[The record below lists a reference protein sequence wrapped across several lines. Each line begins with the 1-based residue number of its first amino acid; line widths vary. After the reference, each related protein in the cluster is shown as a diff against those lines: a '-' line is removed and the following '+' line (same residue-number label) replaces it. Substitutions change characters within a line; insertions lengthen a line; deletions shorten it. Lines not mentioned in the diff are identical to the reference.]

1 MIVVRNPVLTRDNV
15 TGYTDYAACVYP
27 VGVEGD
33 SLYYFNHEHI
43 AEILFTG
50 YIDELEE
57 RYQDLY
63 LKNKGRYKYPKLKF

>member
-1 MIVVRNPVLTRDNV
+1 MQPVST
-15 TGYTDYAACVYP
+15 P

-43 AEILFTG
+43 KEILFAG

-57 RYQDLY
+57 KYQKIY
-63 LKNKGRYKYPKLKF
+63 SENQGKYKYPRLTF